1 MTRERRKLLPAAIV
15 VAALLLAVPAAVLTQ
30 TPAGDSHY
38 RRVDQWA
45 QLPAGYAWG
54 TMSAVAIDGR
64 GNVYGFQRDDPT
76 SKVIVFDAQGKYLK
90 TWGDGA
96 FPYPHGMR
104 ALRDGG
110 IWTTDRQAQLVL
122 KFDPDGKLLFSLGKK
137 NVAGNMESTDT
148 FNGASDVAMAENGDI
163 FVSDGE
169 GQNTRI
175 VKFSKAGAFIKA
187 WGTKGAGPGQLQ
199 TPHAIFIDGRGR
211 VWVGDRGNKRLQVFD
226 QDGRFLD
233 QMTQFGT
240 PASLFIQGE
249 MLYVAAP
256 APENRVSI
264 GTTDGKVLETIEGL
278 DAPHG
283 IAVDAAGAIYV
294 AQSGGKAIVKF
305 VKKSVP

>member
-1 MTRERRKLLPAAIV
+1 MNTLIRGVAV
-15 VAALLLAVPAAVLTQ
+15 VAVVLAAMPPFSAAENRYTRI
-30 TPAGDSHY
+30 DN
-38 RRVDQWA
+38 WA

-54 TMSAVAIDGR
+54 TMSAVAIDAKGY
-64 GNVYGFQRDDPT
+64 VYGFQRDDPT
-76 SKVIVFDAQGKYLK
+76 SKVIVFDPQGKHVK
-90 TWGDGA
+90 TWGEGA
-96 FPYPHGMR
+96 FPYAHGIR

-122 KFDPDGKLLFSLGKK
+122 KFDADGKQLFALGRK
-137 NVAGNMESTDT
+137 NVAGTMESTDA
-148 FNGASDVAMAENGDI
+148 FNGASDVAMGENGDI

-175 VKFSKAGAFIKA
+175 VRFSKDGTFIKT
-187 WGTKGAGPGQLQ
+187 WGSKGAGPGQLQ

-211 VWVGDRGNKRLQVFD
+211 VWVADRGNKRLQIFD
-226 QDGRFLD
+226 QDGKFLD

-240 PASLFIQGE
+240 PVSLFIQGD

-256 APENRVSI
+256 APENRVTI

-283 IAVDAAGAIYV
+283 IAVDASGAIYV
-294 AQSGGKAIVKF
+294 AQSGGKSIVKF
-305 VKKSVP
+305 VKK